1 MLAEFTIYLLDIT
14 FTVLMCQFVIPKGHG
29 YLYWS
34 PFLLLIAGYILGLAL
49 VWLSLSI
56 FCQIY
61 SKKKTYNK
69 PSKVAN
75 FLLRHCVG
83 YINIHARVKLK
94 VIQNEPWPKER
105 FLLVCNH
112 LSRFDPMIVI
122 HKYGKL
128 GMAFI
133 TKPSNFK
140 IPIGGHFMKAG
151 CYMAIERED
160 KLKSLEVMKEASRL
174 IEENLASIG
183 VYPEG
188 KRMEVEDHVG
198 EFHEGVFAI
207 AMKANAP
214 IVVTSIIGSENIA
227 KNFPWKRT
235 KVKYQILKVIYPSE
249 YQGKTTKAVS
259 DYARQLMKDSLEKEM
274 Q

>member
-1 MLAEFTIYLLDIT
+1 MLVEALVISLDIV
-14 FTVLMCQFVIPKGHG
+14 FTVLISLFCIPRGHG

-34 PFLLLIAGYILGLAL
+34 PFLLLIAGYIASLIF
-49 VWLSLSI
+49 VWMMMSL

-61 SKKKTYNK
+61 SKKKTYTK
-69 PSKVAN
+69 PSRLAN

-83 YINIHARVKLK
+83 YVNNHARAKVKI
-94 VIQNEPWPKER
+94 IQNEPWPKER

-122 HKYGKL
+122 HRFGKL
-128 GMAFI
+128 GLAFI

-151 CYMAIERED
+151 CYMAIDRED

-174 IEENLASIG
+174 IEEDLASVG

-188 KRMEVEDHVG
+188 TRREITDHVG

-214 IVVTSIIGSENIA
+214 IVVTSILGSENIA

-235 KVKYQILKVIYPSE
+235 KVRFEIIKVIYPSE

-259 DYARQLMKDSLEKEM
+259 DYARQLMKESIEKEM